1 MYGMHSCHIKIQEK
15 LDYRSPIIHIP
26 PVFHTAA
33 REVFHTAG
41 EGSRMVF
48 SLPLF
53 TQYSVTQASFCPLP

>member
-1 MYGMHSCHIKIQEK
+1 MFMYSCHIKIQEK

-33 REVFHTAG
+33 WLG